1 MPPDNTDDGLR
12 AAIEIRDR
20 QPDVGVL
27 VLAQHT
33 DERYALDL
41 IGDSAEGVGYLL
53 KDRVADFAG
62 FADAVRHV
70 GAGGSVLDPTVVSR
84 MLGRRRRDDPLEA
97 FTAREREVLEVMAE
111 GRSNR
116 GIAEVLVVTPH
127 AVDKHMTSIFS
138 KLGRR
143 RGAARSPP
151 RARGARVPQ
160 ELTGI
165 RARTS
170 VPRPGGLSSSIVPS
184 SAPTR
189 SSRPRRPLPRSMSA
203 PPAPSSATGAKLVR
217 NDRGSA
223 LIVMNNARPGQTA
236 SSCVT
241 ITYRG
246 SKPVRMKLYG
256 ARSGSGLDQY
266 VELTVTR
273 GTSRATTPKSCA
285 GFSADRRNYRGF
297 GNGVVFKGLVS
308 QFPKTWSAASYD
320 PAGGTAEKWTKGE
333 ARAFRFHVRV
343 VDNQAA
349 MGLWLTQKFSWQV
362 RSIS

>member
-1 MPPDNTDDGLR
+1 MLR
-12 AAIEIRDR
+12 ADSLPRIARR
-20 QPDVGVL
+20 AALALGLLALVGIAVQQSL
-27 VLAQHT
+27 GARGVSNSTVGAVTVCLEEEGCAPAT
-33 DERYALDL
+33 GDP
-41 IGDSAEGVGYLL
+41 GDSDEQSTAPGDGENVY
-53 KDRVADFAG
+53 VP
-62 FADAVRHV
+62 
-70 GAGGSVLDPTVVSR
+70 GGSGGAPVYGLDQPPAS
-84 MLGRRRRDDPLEA
+84 
-97 FTAREREVLEVMAE
+97 
-111 GRSNR
+111 
-116 GIAEVLVVTPH
+116 
-127 AVDKHMTSIFS
+127 
-138 KLGRR
+138 
-143 RGAARSPP
+143 SPP
-151 RARGARVPQ
+151 PPPAPQ
-160 ELTGI
+160 PPPPP
-165 RARTS
+165 APQPPPPPPS
-170 VPRPGGLSSSIVPS
+170 PVSSP
-184 SAPTR
+184 
-189 SSRPRRPLPRSMSA
+189 A

-246 SKPVRMKLYG
+246 SKSVRMKLYG

-285 GFSADRRNYRGF
+285 GFSADRRNYLGA

-308 QFPKTWSAASYD
+308 QFPTTWSAASYD
-320 PAGGTAEKWTKGE
+320 PAGGPAEKWTKGE

>member
-1 MPPDNTDDGLR
+1 MLR
-12 AAIEIRDR
+12 ADSLPRIARR
-20 QPDVGVL
+20 AALALGLLALVGIAVQQSL
-27 VLAQHT
+27 GARGVSNSTVGAVTVCL
-33 DERYALDL
+33 DEEGCAPATGDP
-41 IGDSAEGVGYLL
+41 GDSDEQSTAPGDGENVY
-53 KDRVADFAG
+53 VP
-62 FADAVRHV
+62 
-70 GAGGSVLDPTVVSR
+70 GGS
-84 MLGRRRRDDPLEA
+84 
-97 FTAREREVLEVMAE
+97 
-111 GRSNR
+111 
-116 GIAEVLVVTPH
+116 
-127 AVDKHMTSIFS
+127 
-138 KLGRR
+138 
-143 RGAARSPP
+143 RGAPVYGLDQPPASSPP
-151 RARGARVPQ
+151 PPPAPQ
-160 ELTGI
+160 PPPPP
-165 RARTS
+165 A
-170 VPRPGGLSSSIVPS
+170 PQPPPPPPS
-184 SAPTR
+184 PVSP
-189 SSRPRRPLPRSMSA
+189 PA

-246 SKPVRMKLYG
+246 SKSVRMKLYG

-285 GFSADRRNYRGF
+285 GFSADRRNYLGA

-308 QFPKTWSAASYD
+308 QFPTTWSAASYD
-320 PAGGTAEKWTKGE
+320 PAGGPAEKWTKGE

>member
-1 MPPDNTDDGLR
+1 MLRAHSFPRIARRAALALGLLALVGIAVQQSLGARGVSNSTAGTVTVCLEEEGCAPATGDPGETTPAPDDGENLYV
-12 AAIEIRDR
+12 
-20 QPDVGVL
+20 P
-27 VLAQHT
+27 
-33 DERYALDL
+33 
-41 IGDSAEGVGYLL
+41 
-53 KDRVADFAG
+53 
-62 FADAVRHV
+62 
-70 GAGGSVLDPTVVSR
+70 GGS
-84 MLGRRRRDDPLEA
+84 G
-97 FTAREREVLEVMAE
+97 
-111 GRSNR
+111 
-116 GIAEVLVVTPH
+116 
-127 AVDKHMTSIFS
+127 
-138 KLGRR
+138 
-143 RGAARSPP
+143 GAAPTYGLDQPPAPPPPPAPQPPPPPAPQPQPQPPPPPPSP
-151 RARGARVPQ
+151 A
-160 ELTGI
+160 
-165 RARTS
+165 
-170 VPRPGGLSSSIVPS
+170 
-184 SAPTR
+184 AP
-189 SSRPRRPLPRSMSA
+189 PA

-246 SKPVRMKLYG
+246 AKPVRMRLFG
-256 ARSGSGLDQY
+256 TRTGTGLDQY

-273 GTSRATTPKSCA
+273 GTSRAVTPRSCA
-285 GFSADRRNYRGF
+285 GFAADSRNYLGAGR
-297 GNGVVFKGLVS
+297 GVVFKGLVS

>member
-1 MPPDNTDDGLR
+1 MLR
-12 AAIEIRDR
+12 ADSLPRIVRRAALALGLLAL
-20 QPDVGVL
+20 VGIAVQQSL
-27 VLAQHT
+27 GARGVSNSTAGAVTVCLEEEGCAPAT
-33 DERYALDL
+33 
-41 IGDSAEGVGYLL
+41 GDP
-53 KDRVADFAG
+53 
-62 FADAVRHV
+62 
-70 GAGGSVLDPTVVSR
+70 GAGDETTVPPGGGENLYVPGGSGGAPVYGLDQPPS
-84 MLGRRRRDDPLEA
+84 
-97 FTAREREVLEVMAE
+97 
-111 GRSNR
+111 S
-116 GIAEVLVVTPH
+116 
-127 AVDKHMTSIFS
+127 
-138 KLGRR
+138 
-143 RGAARSPP
+143 SPP
-151 RARGARVPQ
+151 PPPAPQ
-160 ELTGI
+160 PPPPP
-165 RARTS
+165 A
-170 VPRPGGLSSSIVPS
+170 PQPPPPPAPQPPPPPPS
-184 SAPTR
+184 PVAP
-189 SSRPRRPLPRSMSA
+189 PA